1 MQTHLTHA
9 DSVLFCRSHARV
21 IPAAHINLPNLIC
34 FVSASD
40 VISYT
45 GEQKGG
51 VKRGVNLE
59 PSFIC
64 ACSRFCFKVKS
75 KLVAH

>member
-45 GEQKGG
+45 GEQGG
-51 VKRGVNLE
+51 GGLKEVL
-59 PSFIC
+59 I
-64 ACSRFCFKVKS
+64 
-75 KLVAH
+75 